1 MARKKKSSKKA
12 RKAQTLTEAKTE
24 AQSLLNETTIRRF
37 QKLANM
43 NVLSELDKTGE
54 ELTQTDP
61 TVFTKGK
68 KTTGG
73 SEAGLK
79 KTGEEVTQ
87 KKETEIKGS
96 AATAAQKTDE
106 QQLREQKELGM
117 EDEELGMEDEE
128 LGMEDEE
135 LGMEDEGAVVDEG
148 TVEDLVSAIADA
160 ITDTTGIP
168 VNVEG
173 GDEED
178 LEGLE
183 GEEDFEDLEGEEGLE
198 GLEDEGEG
206 EMMPPE
212 EEMMQESY
220 DPQQLRNYLISEV
233 SNRIRARAQHEQQ
246 QRALYEQQLQQQALY
261 EHQVKQQAVAQQE
274 AKKQQ
279 LAESLANRIF
289 TRLKGKKQKK

>member
-106 QQLREQKELGM
+106 QQLREQK
-117 EDEELGMEDEE
+117 E